1 MVYLYSGT
9 PGSGKSLHMAK
20 NLFYYLNCHKE
31 YLVICNFEID
41 LSNVKHPERF
51 VYMDNTSLL
60 NPFDDL
66 EPLIVE
72 YFSSGLFRRV
82 EGSIKVFID
91 ECQLLFNSR
100 DWKMEGRK
108 EWLAFF
114 TMHRKYFCD
123 VYLVAQY
130 DEMIDKQVRAL
141 IEYEVVHRKV
151 SNMGYIGWFL
161 KLLTFGDWFVAVER
175 FYSLKMKV
183 DAYYFRAWKKYYSL
197 YDTFKIFGE
206 TNNVS
211 SP

>member
-1 MVYLYSGT
+1 MVKLYSGT
-9 PGSGKSLHMAK
+9 PGSGKSLHMARD
-20 NLFYYLNCHKE
+20 LYRFLNCRKD
-31 YLVICNFEID
+31 YLVVCNFEID
-41 LSNVKHPERF
+41 VERVKFPERF
-51 VYMDNTSLL
+51 VYLDNFSLD

-66 EPLIVE
+66 EPILVE
-72 YFSSGLFRRV
+72 YRNNPVFRPV
-82 EGSIKVFID
+82 EGCIKVFID

-100 DWKMEGRK
+100 EWNKKGRK
-108 EWLAFF
+108 EWLRFF
-114 TMHRKYFCD
+114 TLHRKYFCD

-183 DAYYFRAWKKYYSL
+183 DAYYFRAWRKYYSL